1 MILVTL
7 NRPFLRSQGSDWSVA
22 RYVGGPKL
30 VPAGPSP
37 LLRVVEINDECVE
50 CFVGASG
57 LGLKPGPRKLLFE
70 L

>member
-7 NRPFLRSQGSDWSVA
+7 NRLFLRSQGSDWSVA
-22 RYVGGPKL
+22 RYVGGPEL

-37 LLRVVEINDECVE
+37 LLRVVEIDDECVE
-50 CFVGASG
+50 CFVGASS

>member
-1 MILVTL
+1 VILVTL

-57 LGLKPGPRKLLFE
+57 LSLKPGPRKLLFE